1 MYVLELPLCHDAVV
15 VNVDELI
22 NVESTGRPRPPVGD
36 DVGNGGEMVMLE
48 GSSD

>member
-1 MYVLELPLCHDAVV
+1 MYVLELPLCHDALV
-15 VNVDELI
+15 VNVDEL
-22 NVESTGRPRPPVGD
+22 NVGSTGRPGPPVGD